1 MAILETSSAIKIT
14 WYVVAIWVF
23 EYLSIEQLQ
32 ILILSIL
39 MLIDTFTWIA
49 KQFRLDKQ
57 GITSHRLWA
66 GLVKKILTMMF
77 LFSFALMFKWIGADW
92 TTYIKF
98 VFSLLI
104 MWEFYS
110 ITQNIYSYSTWKKIE
125 EYDVISLIIKTIG
138 DQFLDIIEKKL
149 WKRK

>member
-49 KQFRLDKQ
+49 KQFRL
-57 GITSHRLWA
+57 
-66 GLVKKILTMMF
+66 
-77 LFSFALMFKWIGADW
+77 
-92 TTYIKF
+92 
-98 VFSLLI
+98 
-104 MWEFYS
+104 
-110 ITQNIYSYSTWKKIE
+110 
-125 EYDVISLIIKTIG
+125 VIV
-138 DQFLDIIEKKL
+138 
-149 WKRK
+149 

>member
-39 MLIDTFTWIA
+39 MLIDTTTGIL

-57 GITSHRLWA
+57 DITSHKLWA
-66 GLVKKILTMMF
+66 WIVKKILTMMF
-77 LFSFALMFKWIGADW
+77 LFSFALMFKWIGTDW